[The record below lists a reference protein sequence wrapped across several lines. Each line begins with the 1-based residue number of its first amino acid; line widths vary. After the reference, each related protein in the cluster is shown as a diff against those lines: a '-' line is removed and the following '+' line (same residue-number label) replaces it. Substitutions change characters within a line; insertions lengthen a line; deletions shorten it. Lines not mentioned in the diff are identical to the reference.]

1 MQQSQPE
8 VFTSS
13 RTIPRQIFPSA
24 EDYAIAQAQKALNVA
39 RATRGAILKEERRSL
54 ERLGEGTMHI
64 KVLESRVVDARKRL
78 ASADHHIA
86 ALHQDL
92 LFKGVVVDENGA
104 WAYATSDR
112 FRTSPFTRSRS
123 PPTFEDEISTS
134 SAFQGSC
141 NTRCEILQEPIVKP
155 DIFQWSQATCPGD
168 GLGVPSPTRELSP
181 IEGICENGIKW

>member
-1 MQQSQPE
+1 MKLQQSQPE

-64 KVLESRVVDARKRL
+64 KALESRVVDVRRRL
-78 ASADHHIA
+78 GLADHHIA
-86 ALHQDL
+86 VLHQDL
-92 LFKGVVVDENGA
+92 FFKGVVVDENGA
-104 WAYATSDR
+104 WAYATSDH

-123 PPTFEDEISTS
+123 RSPPPSEDEISTV
-134 SAFQGSC
+134 FQGSC
-141 NTRCEILQEPIVKP
+141 NM
-155 DIFQWSQATCPGD
+155 
-168 GLGVPSPTRELSP
+168 
-181 IEGICENGIKW
+181 